1 MDTRGIP
8 RVGADDVGPH
18 DPKRSLPKI
27 VKERKDFTVSDSK
40 KTSVSQKKMRYIKH
54 RAINL

>member
-1 MDTRGIP
+1 MDTRGVP

-27 VKERKDFTVSDSK
+27 VKERKDFTLSDSK
-40 KTSVSQKKMRYIKH
+40 KTSVSQKNEIPQTQSH
-54 RAINL
+54 